1 MSAPP
6 GGTFSGAVSG
16 SPRLGGLG
24 FAVAVPPG
32 WDLRIYRRSPE
43 GGGET
48 YPILH
53 AATFPLPPNRGDF
66 GGGAVE
72 RMRPGDLFA
81 ALLDYGP
88 LRRATALFS
97 ATRPPWPL
105 RPGDFQPSVLHR
117 ALGGQTGTQRFF
129 SVAGRKLCL
138 YAVIAG
144 TRPGVTAVGR
154 LNELLGGL
162 TIGPWTPP

>member
-1 MSAPP
+1 MSARAGDSSPAVDP
-6 GGTFSGAVSG
+6 GE
-16 SPRLGGLG
+16 PRVEGLG
-24 FAVAVPPG
+24 FAVAVPAG

-43 GGGET
+43 DGGQT

-88 LRRATALFS
+88 AHSGNALFS
-97 ATRPPWPL
+97 AARPPWPL
-105 RPGDFQPSVLHR
+105 RAGDFRPSVLHR
-117 ALGGQTGTQRFF
+117 ALGGQVGTQRFF
-129 SVAGRKLCL
+129 TIAGRKLCL

-144 TRPGVTAVGR
+144 IRPGVTTVER
-154 LNELLGGL
+154 LNELLGRL
-162 TIGPWTPP
+162 TIGPWVPP